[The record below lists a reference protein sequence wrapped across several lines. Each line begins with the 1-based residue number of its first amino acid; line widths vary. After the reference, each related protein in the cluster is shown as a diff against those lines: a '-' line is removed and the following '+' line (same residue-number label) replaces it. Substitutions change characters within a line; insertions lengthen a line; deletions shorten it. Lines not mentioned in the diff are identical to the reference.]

1 MSPLEQMTERA
12 YAGEPEG
19 AFAFASE
26 DDAMR
31 FAVLLRPDAPMGQL
45 VALPA
50 VCALGVLDALE
61 ALGVPREEVGIGWP
75 QDVVRVDGNE
85 RLAHVGTKAG
95 YADGM
100 FVVAAVEL
108 ATEGGEALAQAL
120 CDALVARADAWAKT
134 SRSDQAKAGP
144 WAPFLPEYF
153 DRVAL
158 MGKPVNVCYPNG
170 TVYARGYFVGIDIWG
185 RATVRTKRAGDLE
198 FPPERYQIKPQA

>member
-1 MSPLEQMTERA
+1 MDPLQQMVERA
-12 YAGEPEG
+12 YDGEPEG
-19 AFAFASE
+19 AFAYASA
-26 DDAMR
+26 DDATR

-61 ALGVPREEVGIGWP
+61 GVGTPRGEIGIGWP
-75 QDVVRVDGNE
+75 QDVVRVADNKT
-85 RLAHVGTKAG
+85 LAHVATKAG

-108 ATEGGEALAQAL
+108 AASGGEALAQTL
-120 CDALVARADAWAKT
+120 RDALVARARTWAAT
-134 SRSDQAKAGP
+134 SRSSQAKAGP

-170 TVYARGYFVGIDIWG
+170 VVYARGHFVGIDIWG

-198 FPPERYQIKPQA
+198 FPPERYQITPQA